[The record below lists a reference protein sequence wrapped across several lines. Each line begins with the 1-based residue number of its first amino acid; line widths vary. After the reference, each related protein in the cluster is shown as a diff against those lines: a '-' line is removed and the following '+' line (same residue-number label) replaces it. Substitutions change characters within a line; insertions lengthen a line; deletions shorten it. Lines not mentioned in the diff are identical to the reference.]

1 MYKRGIWELWEVVRE
16 GGSDLGSLGRE
27 GGDLGSFGKGGD
39 LGKEDEGNWGIGGT
53 VRERKL
59 RIVRE

>member
-1 MYKRGIWELWEVVRE
+1 MIWGVWEGKEGIWGV
-16 GGSDLGSLGRE
+16 LGR
-27 GGDLGSFGKGGD
+27 GGD